1 MKKNSLFYNSESNM
15 IYRVLNSKNDKAFV
29 INCTTRHMPFWTE
42 LSSILNLNPITE
54 DELLNITN
62 TELEE
67 LKMSSKEYKYAQEHF
82 SLIVNILPVIE
93 NKNER
98 NKMIQYVSESKNCSK
113 QTVRKILCT
122 YLIFQNIAALA
133 PKKSIEKKLS
143 SDEKNMRWALNK
155 FFYTKNKNTLSTAY
169 MMMLKEKYN
178 ADNEGHIFLAIK
190 NASNETMFIDENEK
204 IVQAVF
210 VKFGIADE
218 EEVTTERTGGI
229 GSTGK

>member
-1 MKKNSLFYNSESNM
+1 MKKNSLFYNSESDM

-29 INCTTRHMPFWTE
+29 INCTTRYMPFWTE

-67 LKMSSKEYKYAQEHF
+67 LKMPSKEYKYAQEHF

-133 PKKSIEKKLS
+133 PKKIIEKNYLQ
-143 SDEKNMRWALNK
+143 MR
-155 FFYTKNKNTLSTAY
+155 
-169 MMMLKEKYN
+169 
-178 ADNEGHIFLAIK
+178 
-190 NASNETMFIDENEK
+190 K
-204 IVQAVF
+204 I
-210 VKFGIADE
+210 
-218 EEVTTERTGGI
+218 
-229 GSTGK
+229 